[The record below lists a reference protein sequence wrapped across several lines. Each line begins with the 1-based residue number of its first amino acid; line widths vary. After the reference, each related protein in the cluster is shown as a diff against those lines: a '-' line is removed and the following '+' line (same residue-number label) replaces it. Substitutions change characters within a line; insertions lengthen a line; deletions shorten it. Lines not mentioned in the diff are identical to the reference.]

1 VGVVNGPSIADDL
14 SLALS
19 VVVDADLIAM
29 GRFRSLDL
37 RVDTK
42 PDRSPVTD
50 ADRAVEQVIRERI
63 AASRPGDAFLG
74 EEYAATG
81 TTGAAAAGRQW
92 IVDPI
97 DGTAN
102 FLRGLPTWGTLIA
115 LAIDGVPVVG
125 VVSSP
130 ALGRRWWGA
139 RGHGAW
145 AQDIQPGIDGVPEAL
160 TVSRVAG
167 LGDAYFSHGAIQLW
181 SGLGRAEQLT
191 RIASKVWREHG
202 YGDFWQHM
210 LVAEGRID
218 AAAEFDVQPYDVA
231 AVIPIIEEAGGRFS
245 AVDGTPGPWAGSA
258 LTTNGA
264 LHEPLLAELAH

>member
-1 VGVVNGPSIADDL
+1 MNAPTVADDL

-19 VVVDADLIAM
+19 IAVDADLAAM
-29 GRFRSLDL
+29 TRFRSLDL
-37 RVDTK
+37 RIETK

-50 ADRAVEQVIRERI
+50 ADRAVEQLVRDRI

-81 TTGAAAAGRQW
+81 ATGASASGRQW

-102 FLRGLPTWGTLIA
+102 FLRGLPTWATLIA
-115 LAIDGVPVVG
+115 LAVDGVPVVG

-139 RGHGAW
+139 TGLGAW
-145 AQDIQPGIDGVPEAL
+145 AQEIRPGLDGVPERLA
-160 TVSRVAG
+160 VSGVAD
-167 LGDAYFSHGAIQLW
+167 LGDAYVSHGAIQLW
-181 SGLGRAEQLT
+181 EAQGRVHQLT
-191 RIASKVWREHG
+191 RITASAWRDHG

-218 AAAEFDVQPYDVA
+218 AAAEFDLQPYDVA

-245 AVDGTPGPWAGSA
+245 DATGAPGCWGDSA
-258 LTTNGA
+258 LVTNGA
-264 LHEPLLAELAH
+264 LHETLLAELQR

>member
-1 VGVVNGPSIADDL
+1 MTSPSPADDL

-19 VVVDADLIAM
+19 IAVDADLAAM
-29 GRFRSLDL
+29 TRFRALDL
-37 RVDTK
+37 RVETK

-81 TTGAAAAGRQW
+81 ATGADATGRQW

-102 FLRGLPTWGTLIA
+102 FLRGLPTWGTLIS
-115 LAIDGVPVVG
+115 LAVDGVPVVG
-125 VVSSP
+125 VASSP

-139 RGHGAW
+139 RGLGAW
-145 AQDIQPGIDGVPEAL
+145 AQEIRPGLDGTPERLA
-160 TVSRVAG
+160 VSGVGELA
-167 LGDAYFSHGAIQLW
+167 DAYFSHGAIQIW
-181 SGLGRAEQLT
+181 HEHGRAEQLT
-191 RIASKVWREHG
+191 RIAAQVWRDHG

-218 AAAEFDVQPYDVA
+218 AAAEFGVQPYDVA
-231 AVIPIIEEAGGRFS
+231 AVVPIIEEAGGRFTDAEGRDGPWGGS
-245 AVDGTPGPWAGSA
+245 AVV
-258 LTTNGA
+258 TNGA
-264 LHEPLLAELAH
+264 LHDALLAELAR